1 MDNHESKSYSLDRL
15 QKTALSL
22 MAILTLVTF
31 VGANLQAILWQSSDW
46 LVSTV
51 LPATVINLTNQER
64 SELNAT
70 PLQRNATLDAAA
82 TLKAKDMAQNEYFS
96 HFSPAGV
103 SPWYWFDQAGYVYAH
118 AGENLAIHFTDS
130 TEVVEAWMKSPMHR
144 ENIVNGKYTEIGVG
158 TAKGTYE
165 GYDTVYVVQLF
176 GARGVPAVRVAP
188 TVIEPPIFSP
198 PVAPTV
204 PTVPS
209 PVISI
214 PELAVVPEP
223 VSPLL
228 EPSPAEKVS
237 EAPLVLAESESKDD
251 SAVAEVTLLA
261 PVAAPVSLA
270 VEPEIVTSQE
280 VLTNGDLTDSPTQP
294 AVSSHQEI
302 VIIESPL
309 ISTSSGLVVANITT
323 DNPSH
328 TGATAIASFATKPNA
343 LLQFVY
349 LGLGALV
356 FLLLTASLVLEA
368 RQLRFVQVAYSV
380 MLLCGMGGL
389 WFLNSLLTSGAVII

>member
-1 MDNHESKSYSLDRL
+1 MDTHKPKSYSLDRL

-51 LPATVINLTNQER
+51 LPATVIDLTNQER

-96 HFSPAGV
+96 HFSPTGV
-103 SPWYWFDQAGYVYAH
+103 SPWYWFDEAGYVYAH

-130 TEVVEAWMKSPMHR
+130 TEVVEAWMKSPTHR
-144 ENIVNGKYTEIGVG
+144 ENIVNGTYTEIGVG

-176 GARGVPAVRVAP
+176 GAPGVPAVRVAP
-188 TVIEPPIFSP
+188 AVIEPPITPP
-198 PVAPTV
+198 PVV
-204 PTVPS
+204 PTTPEVAAAQT
-209 PVISI
+209 PVEII
-214 PELAVVPEP
+214 PEPTTPSETTQPSVEATPEIP
-223 VSPLL
+223 V
-228 EPSPAEKVS
+228 
-237 EAPLVLAESESKDD
+237 VLAQSESRE
-251 SAVAEVTLLA
+251 EVPLSTKGGPLY
-261 PVAAPVSLA
+261 SST
-270 VEPEIVTSQE
+270 EPETMS
-280 VLTNGDLTDSPTQP
+280 N
-294 AVSSHQEI
+294 QEI
-302 VIIESPL
+302 VIIESP
-309 ISTSSGLVVANITT
+309 IIATSSGLAVANITI

-328 TGATAIASFATKPNA
+328 AGATTVASFATKPNA

-349 LGLGALV
+349 LGLAALI
-356 FLLLTASLVLEA
+356 FLLLSASLVLEA

-380 MLLCGMGGL
+380 MLLFGMGGL

>member
-1 MDNHESKSYSLDRL
+1 MDNHEPKSYSLDKL

-51 LPATVINLTNQER
+51 LPATVIDLTNQER
-64 SELNAT
+64 SELNAL
-70 PLQRNATLDAAA
+70 PLQRNTTLDAAA
-82 TLKAKDMAQNEYFS
+82 TLKAKDMAKNEYFS
-96 HFSPAGV
+96 HFSPTGV

-130 TEVVEAWMKSPMHR
+130 TEVVEAWMKSPTHR

-176 GARGVPAVRVAP
+176 GAPGVPAA
-188 TVIEPPIFSP
+188 IEPQITPP
-198 PVAPTV
+198 PVV
-204 PTVPS
+204 PTVPEVVAA
-209 PVISI
+209 PVPAEIT
-214 PELAVVPEP
+214 PELAAIPEP
-223 VSPLL
+223 ESSLPVQPPV
-228 EPSPAEKVS
+228 ENTS
-237 EAPLVLAESESKDD
+237 EAPLVLAESESIDD
-251 SAVAEVTLLA
+251 SAVAEVAT
-261 PVAAPVSLA
+261 PVSL
-270 VEPEIVTSQE
+270 VTEPEIVTSQE
-280 VLTNGDLTDSPTQP
+280 VPTKGDPLYFPIEPEAVTN
-294 AVSSHQEI
+294 QEI
-302 VIIESPL
+302 VIIQSP
-309 ISTSSGLVVANITT
+309 IIATSSGLAVANITI

-328 TGATAIASFATKPNA
+328 AGATAVASFATKPNA

-349 LGLGALV
+349 LGLAALI
-356 FLLLTASLVLEA
+356 FLLLSASLVLEA
-368 RQLRFVQVAYSV
+368 RQLRFVQVTYSV
-380 MLLCGMGGL
+380 LLLFGMGGL